1 MVGAGELGALLAS
14 RMPGVFRKVI
24 ISRPK
29 AEAVALAD
37 EVGGVASD
45 QLSAVRG
52 CDVIF
57 CAVPDEDVVQVIG
70 EMAPHLEPGALLVNT
85 ALTVMTTDLSSAFP
99 DLRIAAVKVVGDA
112 AEMARGGQGAVLIDH
127 ASEADEELLRQL
139 VDGLGPVAQG
149 GEQVALDAAAAVVE
163 VVSQAAAELKRRL
176 KALGLAEPLVTS
188 AVATAGPGVFRT
200 LARKSPSPFI
210 QSVLAR
216 LQDGNTAAT

>member
-24 ISRPK
+24 INRPK

-45 QLSAVRG
+45 QVSAVRG

-57 CAVPDEDVVQVIG
+57 CAVPDEDALQVVG
-70 EMAPHLEPGALLVNT
+70 EMAPHLEPGALVVNT
-85 ALTVMTTDLSSAFP
+85 ALTVMTSELSSAYP

-127 ASEADEELLRQL
+127 VSEADEDLLRQL
-139 VDGLGPVAQG
+139 VEGLGPVARG
-149 GEQVALDAAAAVVE
+149 SEELALDAATAVVE

-176 KALGLAEPLVTS
+176 KALGLAEPLITS
-188 AVATAGPGVFRT
+188 AAATAGPGVFRAV
-200 LARKSPSPFI
+200 ARKNLSPFV

-216 LQDGNTAAT
+216 LQDGKTAAP